1 MTDVQSNTTVGEE
14 LDRLAEDFFRAVSF
28 EAGQSPS
35 YETIKALFID
45 SGLLIKNVGTTP
57 EISSV
62 NEFITPRQ
70 AQVNSGALTRFHES
84 ELSERTDIF
93 GNVAHRFSAYE
104 KSGTMNGT
112 PFNARGMISTQF
124 ILTPDG
130 WRMSSMAWDDERT
143 GLQIQDRYLTSE
155 G

>member
-1 MTDVQSNTTVGEE
+1 MTNAQSNTAVGAE
-14 LDRLAEDFFRAVSF
+14 LDGLARDFFRAVSF
-28 EAGQSPS
+28 EVGERPP
-35 YETIKALFID
+35 YEKIKELFID

-62 NEFITPRQ
+62 TEFITPRQ

-84 ELSERTDIF
+84 ELSERTVIF

-124 ILTPDG
+124 VLTPKG
-130 WRMSSMAWDDERT
+130 WKMSSMAWDDERA
-143 GLQIQDRYLTSE
+143 GLQIPDQYLTS
-155 G
+155 